1 MIIALKIN
9 AKKTFRLHMV
19 KNAPPEVNLDPKKS
33 SFKKLS
39 KFLASQE
46 KTGIIKIKELQKG
59 IIPALRIIII

>member
-1 MIIALKIN
+1 
-9 AKKTFRLHMV
+9 MV
-19 KNAPPEVNLDPKKS
+19 KNAPPGVNLDPKKS

-59 IIPALRIIII
+59 KAESRRQDLYQFHGSHCLSLIE

>member
-1 MIIALKIN
+1 
-9 AKKTFRLHMV
+9 MV